1 LSDKRSITEWMAE
14 GFSPEPGMPE
24 KVSLLRWKLGRKAK
38 RERQFRFYALYDR
51 VFRRDVLET
60 AWARVRANRGAPGV
74 DGITISGIESGEGG
88 AEAFLDEIERELRT
102 RTYRARPVRRV
113 YIPKPD
119 GRMRP
124 LGIPCVRDRV
134 VQMAVLLVIEPIFEA
149 DFLDCSHGFR
159 PGRRAHGAMDEIRE
173 SLKAG
178 RREAY
183 DADLSSYFDSIPH
196 EKLIG
201 MVERR
206 IADRS
211 VLKLIRMWLRS
222 PVVEEDGGGSGKQG
236 RTGTPQGGVI
246 SPLLANIYLH
256 ELDRAFHEDEDGPYR
271 RANARLVR
279 YADDL
284 VVLARYLG
292 SGITGWMERKLEGDL
307 GLHLNRDKTRIVR
320 MGKHRES
327 LSFLGFTLRYDR
339 DLMGRGTRYLNVFPA
354 KKAVFRLRD
363 KVRRKTRSGYKKPL
377 REVIEELNVIL
388 RGWANYFRYGYPRKV
403 FRDVN
408 HFVRCRFE
416 RFLRNRSQRRS
427 KPFRDGESRYA
438 GLKRYGLLYL

>member
-1 LSDKRSITEWMAE
+1 MAE

-38 RERQFRFYALYDR
+38 REREFRFYALYDR

-88 AEAFLDEIERELRT
+88 VEAFLDEIERELRR

-113 YIPKPD
+113 YILKPN
-119 GRMRP
+119 GTLRP

-149 DFLDCSHGFR
+149 DFMDCSYGFR

-196 EKLIG
+196 EKLMG

-292 SGITGWMERKLEGDL
+292 RRITGWMERKLEEDL
-307 GLHLNRDKTRIVR
+307 GLHLNRSKTRIVR
-320 MGKHRES
+320 MGERGES

-339 DLMGRGTRYLNVFPA
+339 DLMGRKTRYLNVFPS

-363 KVRRKTRSGYKKPL
+363 KVRGRTRSGYKKPL
-377 REVIEELNVIL
+377 REAIEEVNVLL

-408 HFVRCRFE
+408 HFVRWRFE

-427 KPFRDGESRYA
+427 KPFRVGESLHT
-438 GLKRYGLLYL
+438 GLKRYGLVYL

>member
-1 LSDKRSITEWMAE
+1 
-14 GFSPEPGMPE
+14 
-24 KVSLLRWKLGRKAK
+24 
-38 RERQFRFYALYDR
+38 
-51 VFRRDVLET
+51 
-60 AWARVRANRGAPGV
+60 
-74 DGITISGIESGEGG
+74 
-88 AEAFLDEIERELRT
+88 
-102 RTYRARPVRRV
+102 
-113 YIPKPD
+113 
-119 GRMRP
+119 
-124 LGIPCVRDRV
+124 
-134 VQMAVLLVIEPIFEA
+134 MAVLLVIEPIFEA

-159 PGRRAHGAMDEIRE
+159 PERRAHGAMDEIRE

-178 RREAY
+178 RREVY

-196 EKLIG
+196 EKLMG

-256 ELDRAFHEDEDGPYR
+256 ELDRAFHEDENGPYR

-292 SGITGWMERKLEGDL
+292 RRITGWMEWKLEEDL
-307 GLHLNRDKTRIVR
+307 GLLLNRNKTRIAR
-320 MGKHRES
+320 MGERGES

-339 DLMGRGTRYLNVFPA
+339 DLMGRNMRYLNVFPS
-354 KKAVFRLRD
+354 KKAILRLRD
-363 KVRRKTRSGYKKPL
+363 KVRGKTRSGYKKPL
-377 REVIEELNVIL
+377 REAIEEVNVVL

-427 KPFRDGESRYA
+427 KPFRVGESLYA

>member
-1 LSDKRSITEWMAE
+1 MAE

-159 PGRRAHGAMDEIRE
+159 PERRAHGAMDEIRE

-178 RREAY
+178 RREVY

-196 EKLIG
+196 EKLMG

-256 ELDRAFHEDEDGPYR
+256 ELDRAFHEDENGPYR

-292 SGITGWMERKLEGDL
+292 RRITGWMEWKLEEDL
-307 GLHLNRDKTRIVR
+307 GLLLNRNKTRIAR
-320 MGKHRES
+320 MGERGES

-339 DLMGRGTRYLNVFPA
+339 DLMGRNMRYLNVFPS
-354 KKAVFRLRD
+354 KKAILRLRD
-363 KVRRKTRSGYKKPL
+363 KVRGKTRSGYKKPL
-377 REVIEELNVIL
+377 REAIEEVNVVL

-427 KPFRDGESRYA
+427 KPFRVGESLYA